1 MANEHTVAAADVEQR
16 IAAVRRFNRVYT
28 PRMGLLGEG
37 YLDSPFSLTE
47 TRVLYELA
55 QRTGPTAA
63 DLSRDL
69 ELDAGYLSRILR
81 GFSAQGLIVRKPS
94 TSDGRAS
101 HVWLTPGGRAAFG
114 PLDARVHDDIG
125 AMLGELSIPN
135 QIRTVQAMNTIE
147 RLLGC
152 DPGLAGPYLLRT
164 HQPGD
169 MGWIVHR
176 HGVLYANEYGWDE
189 RFEGLVARI
198 VARFI
203 ERYDPQ
209 RERCWMAEKDGEIVG
224 SVFVVKRSKTIAQLR
239 LLLVEPSARGMGI
252 GARLVEECIRFARQ
266 TGYRKIMLWTND
278 VLRAARRTYERAG
291 FQLVADEPHHSF
303 GHDLVGQTWE
313 LRL

>member
-203 ERYDPQ
+203 ERCDPQ